1 MIHCMH
7 YFGYHD
13 LLTAHRSKSCCNTSL
28 TAQMSSLLTDSF
40 LQSLYNTWCNENKFT
55 TMLPKATK
63 AAKEKVKQ
71 TLLDGHLQEIP
82 KKEWAT
88 PYSDA
93 AFHEAAI
100 EWLITT
106 DQVWVSSWSPS
117 ISTNH
122 EFDQPIQAF
131 EHPKFCNMITLTS
144 HAANSVT
151 IPSHKMT
158 WEEILDMFARCMDD
172 LKTHLK
178 VTCGLLSI

>member
-1 MIHCMH
+1 
-7 YFGYHD
+7 
-13 LLTAHRSKSCCNTSL
+13 
-28 TAQMSSLLTDSF
+28 
-40 LQSLYNTWCNENKFT
+40 
-55 TMLPKATK
+55 MLPKATK

-71 TLLDGHLQEIP
+71 TLLNGHLQEIP
-82 KKEWAT
+82 KKEQAT

-122 EFDQPIQAF
+122 EFDQLIQAF
-131 EHPKFCNMITLTS
+131 EHPKFCDMITLTS